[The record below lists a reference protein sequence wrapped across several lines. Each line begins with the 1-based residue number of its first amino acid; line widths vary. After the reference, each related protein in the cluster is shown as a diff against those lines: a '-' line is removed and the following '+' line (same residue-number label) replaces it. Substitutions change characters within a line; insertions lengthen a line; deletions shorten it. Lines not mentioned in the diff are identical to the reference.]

1 MRVAVVEYGVGNLNS
16 IYRAIK
22 TVGHEPVV
30 TDDPSEIEGADAVVL
45 PGVGHFRA
53 AVEALRSKGL
63 DGVVLDRVGDVP
75 LLGICLGM
83 QLLME
88 DSMEAP
94 GVEGLGI
101 FEGTCVKLPEGVKV
115 PHMGWNEV
123 EFDCDLFEEFDGE
136 MFYFVHSYRVSPENS
151 KIVLG
156 TTEYG
161 EEFPSVIGDEKRR
174 VYGTQFHPEKSG
186 PIGLSL
192 LRKVLEEG

>member
-22 TVGHEPVV
+22 TVGHEPVI
-30 TDDPSEIEGADAVVL
+30 TDDPREVRSADAVVL

-53 AVEALRSKGL
+53 AAERLRERGLDDAVL
-63 DGVVLDRVGDVP
+63 DGVGAIP
-75 LLGICLGM
+75 ILGICLGM

-88 DSMEAP
+88 ESMEAP

-101 FEGTCVKLPEGVKV
+101 FEGTCVRLPEGVKV

-123 EFDCDLFEEFDGE
+123 RFECKLFEEFDGE

-156 TTEYG
+156 TTKYG
-161 EEFPSVIGDEKRR
+161 KEFPSVIGDEKRR

-192 LRKVLEEG
+192 LEKVLKEG